1 LLILKKRIGELTCLL
16 MTSEEL
22 AKYIDHTQLAPEA
35 TLLDIVKLCDE
46 ARKFNVVAVCFSPSF
61 LPLPAGFITSD
72 IEIACVVGFPSGA
85 HTGSVKAFEAR
96 QATQNGATEIDM
108 VINLGFV
115 FSANW
120 LELGDEIAQVRA
132 AIPTTTCLKVIIESA
147 ALTNAQIVA
156 TCRVAVANGANFV
169 KTSTGFHKSGGATVD
184 AVKLMRA
191 TVGDSIG
198 VKASGGIRTRETALQ
213 MIKAGATRLGTSAT
227 QLILAE

>member
-1 LLILKKRIGELTCLL
+1 

-22 AKYIDHTQLAPEA
+22 AKFIDHTQLAPEA
-35 TLLDIVKLCDE
+35 TSQDITKLCDE
-46 ARKFNVVAVCFSPSF
+46 ARKFNVAAVCFSPSL
-61 LPLPAGFITSD
+61 LPLSALLLAELTSSN

-85 HTGSVKAFEAR
+85 HSGEVKAFEAR
-96 QATQNGATEIDM
+96 HATQNGATEIDM
-108 VINLGFV
+108 VVNLGFV

-132 AIPTTTCLKVIIESA
+132 AIPTKTCLKVIIESA
-147 ALTNAQIVA
+147 ALTDAQIVA

-169 KTSTGFHKSGGATVD
+169 KTSTGFHKSGGATVE

-191 TVGDSIG
+191 TVGDAIG
-198 VKASGGIRTRETALQ
+198 VKASGGIRTRELALQ

-227 QLILAE
+227 QAILAE